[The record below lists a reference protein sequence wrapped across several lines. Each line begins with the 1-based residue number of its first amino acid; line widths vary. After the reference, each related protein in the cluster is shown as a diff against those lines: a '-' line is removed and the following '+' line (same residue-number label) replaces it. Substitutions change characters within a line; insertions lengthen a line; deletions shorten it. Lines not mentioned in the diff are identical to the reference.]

1 MKEKLFFLIII
12 VFSAQLLLGQEKFTI
27 RGEFPDNTLDGKYV
41 LLIDKS
47 YLLEEREGQKQAY
60 DNSIKIKVIGK
71 EFFYEGTV
79 TRKPYFAQISYD
91 GSSFHKETDINLFV
105 EPGNI
110 YIRMVDWD
118 TDANVSG
125 TSINEDYNTYILE
138 REAQWSAV
146 YWNRDRRKVA
156 EDSTKTE
163 NSNLLDTSVTEQ
175 RSEGRFTFLEKYA
188 KYPNVIYEICNEPNG
203 GASWS
208 GNIKPYAEKIIPVI
222 RKNAPNS
229 VIIVGTPT
237 WSQEIDKPLSDP
249 LSYKN
254 VMYAFHFYAA
264 THAGLRSNVENCVAQ
279 GLPVFVSEFGT
290 CDASGG
296 GANDFNETQKWL
308 SYFDKQGISYC
319 NWSICNKDETCSVLR
334 PGTSANGN
342 WSESDLTENGKWM
355 RNWFRKH

>member
-27 RGEFPDNTLDGKYV
+27 RGEFPDNSLDGKYV

-188 KYPNVIYEICNEPNG
+188 KYPNVIRVMLARDLRTKYPIRESELSQYLRIIDSMPQADRDVFLSWWDYIIKEQEFKKKTRIILDSLIGDPPRFIETIPSNSPSATMKNE
-203 GASWS
+203 
-208 GNIKPYAEKIIPVI
+208 
-222 RKNAPNS
+222 
-229 VIIVGTPT
+229 
-237 WSQEIDKPLSDP
+237 
-249 LSYKN
+249 
-254 VMYAFHFYAA
+254 
-264 THAGLRSNVENCVAQ
+264 
-279 GLPVFVSEFGT
+279 
-290 CDASGG
+290 
-296 GANDFNETQKWL
+296 
-308 SYFDKQGISYC
+308 
-319 NWSICNKDETCSVLR
+319 
-334 PGTSANGN
+334 
-342 WSESDLTENGKWM
+342 
-355 RNWFRKH
+355 

>member
-12 VFSAQLLLGQEKFTI
+12 VFSARLLLGQEKFTI

-188 KYPNVIYEICNEPNG
+188 KYPNVIRVMLARDLRTKYPIRESELSQYLRIIDSMPQADRDVFLSWWDYIIKEQEFKKKTRIILDSLIGDPPRFIETIPSNSPSATMKNE
-203 GASWS
+203 
-208 GNIKPYAEKIIPVI
+208 
-222 RKNAPNS
+222 
-229 VIIVGTPT
+229 
-237 WSQEIDKPLSDP
+237 
-249 LSYKN
+249 
-254 VMYAFHFYAA
+254 
-264 THAGLRSNVENCVAQ
+264 
-279 GLPVFVSEFGT
+279 
-290 CDASGG
+290 
-296 GANDFNETQKWL
+296 
-308 SYFDKQGISYC
+308 
-319 NWSICNKDETCSVLR
+319 
-334 PGTSANGN
+334 
-342 WSESDLTENGKWM
+342 
-355 RNWFRKH
+355 

>member
-1 MKEKLFFLIII
+1 MKEKIFSLF
-12 VFSAQLLLGQEKFTI
+12 VFAFFAQLLLGQEKITI
-27 RGEFPDNTLDGKYV
+27 RGEFPDNSLDGKYV

-47 YLLEEREGQKQAY
+47 YLLEERERQKQAY

-79 TRKPYFAQISYD
+79 TRKPFFAQISYD
-91 GSSFHKETDINLFV
+91 GPPFHKGTDINLFV

-118 TDANVSG
+118 DNANVSG

-188 KYPNVIYEICNEPNG
+188 KYPNVIRVMLARDLRTKYPIRESELSQYLRIIDSMPQADRDVFLSWWDYIIKEREFKKKTRIILDSLIGDPPRFIETIPSNLPSATMKNE
-203 GASWS
+203 
-208 GNIKPYAEKIIPVI
+208 
-222 RKNAPNS
+222 
-229 VIIVGTPT
+229 
-237 WSQEIDKPLSDP
+237 
-249 LSYKN
+249 
-254 VMYAFHFYAA
+254 
-264 THAGLRSNVENCVAQ
+264 
-279 GLPVFVSEFGT
+279 
-290 CDASGG
+290 
-296 GANDFNETQKWL
+296 
-308 SYFDKQGISYC
+308 
-319 NWSICNKDETCSVLR
+319 
-334 PGTSANGN
+334 
-342 WSESDLTENGKWM
+342 
-355 RNWFRKH
+355 

>member
-1 MKEKLFFLIII
+1 MKEKFFSLF
-12 VFSAQLLLGQEKFTI
+12 VFAFFAQLLLGQEKFTI

-188 KYPNVIYEICNEPNG
+188 KYPNVIRVMLARDLRTKYPIRESELSQYLCIIDSMPQADRDVFLSWWDYIIKEREFKKKTRIILDSLLGDPPRFIETIPSSSSLTIKNE
-203 GASWS
+203 
-208 GNIKPYAEKIIPVI
+208 
-222 RKNAPNS
+222 
-229 VIIVGTPT
+229 
-237 WSQEIDKPLSDP
+237 
-249 LSYKN
+249 
-254 VMYAFHFYAA
+254 
-264 THAGLRSNVENCVAQ
+264 
-279 GLPVFVSEFGT
+279 
-290 CDASGG
+290 
-296 GANDFNETQKWL
+296 
-308 SYFDKQGISYC
+308 
-319 NWSICNKDETCSVLR
+319 
-334 PGTSANGN
+334 
-342 WSESDLTENGKWM
+342 
-355 RNWFRKH
+355 

>member
-188 KYPNVIYEICNEPNG
+188 KYPNVIRVMLARDLRTKYP
-203 GASWS
+203 
-208 GNIKPYAEKIIPVI
+208 I
-222 RKNAPNS
+222 RES
-229 VIIVGTPT
+229 
-237 WSQEIDKPLSDP
+237 ELS
-249 LSYKN
+249 
-254 VMYAFHFYAA
+254 
-264 THAGLRSNVENCVAQ
+264 
-279 GLPVFVSEFGT
+279 
-290 CDASGG
+290 
-296 GANDFNETQKWL
+296 
-308 SYFDKQGISYC
+308 ISYC
-319 NWSICNKDETCSVLR
+319 WLY
-334 PGTSANGN
+334 
-342 WSESDLTENGKWM
+342 
-355 RNWFRKH
+355 RNWRCSPKLRCIIDSMPQADRDVFLSWWDYIIKEQEFKKKTRIILDSLIGDPPRFIETIPSNSPSATMKNE

>member
-79 TRKPYFAQISYD
+79 IRKPYFAQISYD

-188 KYPNVIYEICNEPNG
+188 KYPNVIRVMLARDLRTKYPIRESELSQYLRIIDSMPQADRDVFLSWWDYIIKEQEFKKKTRIILDSLIGDPPRFIETIPSNSPSATMKNE
-203 GASWS
+203 
-208 GNIKPYAEKIIPVI
+208 
-222 RKNAPNS
+222 
-229 VIIVGTPT
+229 
-237 WSQEIDKPLSDP
+237 
-249 LSYKN
+249 
-254 VMYAFHFYAA
+254 
-264 THAGLRSNVENCVAQ
+264 
-279 GLPVFVSEFGT
+279 
-290 CDASGG
+290 
-296 GANDFNETQKWL
+296 
-308 SYFDKQGISYC
+308 
-319 NWSICNKDETCSVLR
+319 
-334 PGTSANGN
+334 
-342 WSESDLTENGKWM
+342 
-355 RNWFRKH
+355 

>member
-47 YLLEEREGQKQAY
+47 YLLEEKEGQKQAY
-60 DNSIKIKVIGK
+60 ANSIKIKVIGK

-79 TRKPYFAQISYD
+79 TRKPFFAQISYD
-91 GSSFHKETDINLFV
+91 GPPFHKGTDINLFV

-138 REAQWSAV
+138 REVQWGAV
-146 YWNRDRRKVA
+146 YWNRDRRKMA

-188 KYPNVIYEICNEPNG
+188 KYPNVIRVMLARDLRTKYPIRESELSQYLCIIDSMPQADRDVFLSWWDYIIKEREFKKKTRIILDSLIGDPPRFIETIPSNSPSATMKNE
-203 GASWS
+203 
-208 GNIKPYAEKIIPVI
+208 
-222 RKNAPNS
+222 
-229 VIIVGTPT
+229 
-237 WSQEIDKPLSDP
+237 
-249 LSYKN
+249 
-254 VMYAFHFYAA
+254 
-264 THAGLRSNVENCVAQ
+264 
-279 GLPVFVSEFGT
+279 
-290 CDASGG
+290 
-296 GANDFNETQKWL
+296 
-308 SYFDKQGISYC
+308 
-319 NWSICNKDETCSVLR
+319 
-334 PGTSANGN
+334 
-342 WSESDLTENGKWM
+342 
-355 RNWFRKH
+355 

>member
-110 YIRMVDWD
+110 YIGMADWD

-188 KYPNVIYEICNEPNG
+188 KYPNVIRVMLARDLRTKYPIRESELSQYLRIIDSMPQADQDVFLSWWDYIIKEREFKKKTRIILDSLIGDPPRFIETIPSNSPSATMKNE
-203 GASWS
+203 
-208 GNIKPYAEKIIPVI
+208 
-222 RKNAPNS
+222 
-229 VIIVGTPT
+229 
-237 WSQEIDKPLSDP
+237 
-249 LSYKN
+249 
-254 VMYAFHFYAA
+254 
-264 THAGLRSNVENCVAQ
+264 
-279 GLPVFVSEFGT
+279 
-290 CDASGG
+290 
-296 GANDFNETQKWL
+296 
-308 SYFDKQGISYC
+308 
-319 NWSICNKDETCSVLR
+319 
-334 PGTSANGN
+334 
-342 WSESDLTENGKWM
+342 
-355 RNWFRKH
+355 

>member
-47 YLLEEREGQKQAY
+47 YLLEDREAQKQAY

-188 KYPNVIYEICNEPNG
+188 KYPNVIRVMLARDLRTKYPIRESELSQYLRIIDSMPQADRDVFLSWWDYIIKEQEFKKKTRIILDSLIGDPPRFIETIPSNSPSATMKNE
-203 GASWS
+203 
-208 GNIKPYAEKIIPVI
+208 
-222 RKNAPNS
+222 
-229 VIIVGTPT
+229 
-237 WSQEIDKPLSDP
+237 
-249 LSYKN
+249 
-254 VMYAFHFYAA
+254 
-264 THAGLRSNVENCVAQ
+264 
-279 GLPVFVSEFGT
+279 
-290 CDASGG
+290 
-296 GANDFNETQKWL
+296 
-308 SYFDKQGISYC
+308 
-319 NWSICNKDETCSVLR
+319 
-334 PGTSANGN
+334 
-342 WSESDLTENGKWM
+342 
-355 RNWFRKH
+355 

>member
-110 YIRMVDWD
+110 YIRIVDWD

-188 KYPNVIYEICNEPNG
+188 KYPNVIRVMLARDLRTKYPIREPELSQYLRIIDLMPQADRDAFLSWWDYIMKEREFKKKSRMILDSLIGDPPRFIETIPSSSSSTTIKNE
-203 GASWS
+203 
-208 GNIKPYAEKIIPVI
+208 
-222 RKNAPNS
+222 
-229 VIIVGTPT
+229 
-237 WSQEIDKPLSDP
+237 
-249 LSYKN
+249 
-254 VMYAFHFYAA
+254 
-264 THAGLRSNVENCVAQ
+264 
-279 GLPVFVSEFGT
+279 
-290 CDASGG
+290 
-296 GANDFNETQKWL
+296 
-308 SYFDKQGISYC
+308 
-319 NWSICNKDETCSVLR
+319 
-334 PGTSANGN
+334 
-342 WSESDLTENGKWM
+342 
-355 RNWFRKH
+355 

>member
-188 KYPNVIYEICNEPNG
+188 KYPNVIRVMLARDLRTKYPIRESELSQYLRIIDSMPQADRDVFLSWWDYIIKEQEFKKKTRIILDSLLGDPPRFIETIPSNSPSATMKNE
-203 GASWS
+203 
-208 GNIKPYAEKIIPVI
+208 
-222 RKNAPNS
+222 
-229 VIIVGTPT
+229 
-237 WSQEIDKPLSDP
+237 
-249 LSYKN
+249 
-254 VMYAFHFYAA
+254 
-264 THAGLRSNVENCVAQ
+264 
-279 GLPVFVSEFGT
+279 
-290 CDASGG
+290 
-296 GANDFNETQKWL
+296 
-308 SYFDKQGISYC
+308 
-319 NWSICNKDETCSVLR
+319 
-334 PGTSANGN
+334 
-342 WSESDLTENGKWM
+342 
-355 RNWFRKH
+355 

>member
-1 MKEKLFFLIII
+1 MKEKFFSLF
-12 VFSAQLLLGQEKFTI
+12 VFAFFAQLLLGQEKFTI
-27 RGEFPDNTLDGKYV
+27 RGEFPDNSLDGKYV

-47 YLLEEREGQKQAY
+47 YLLEEKEGQKQAY
-60 DNSIKIKVIGK
+60 ANSIKIKVIGK

-188 KYPNVIYEICNEPNG
+188 KYPNVIRVMLARDLRTKYPIRESELSQYLRIIDSMPQ
-203 GASWS
+203 ADRDVFLSWWDYI
-208 GNIKPYAEKIIPVI
+208 IKE
-222 RKNAPNS
+222 
-229 VIIVGTPT
+229 
-237 WSQEIDKPLSDP
+237 QEFIK
-249 LSYKN
+249 
-254 VMYAFHFYAA
+254 
-264 THAGLRSNVENCVAQ
+264 
-279 GLPVFVSEFGT
+279 
-290 CDASGG
+290 
-296 GANDFNETQKWL
+296 
-308 SYFDKQGISYC
+308 
-319 NWSICNKDETCSVLR
+319 
-334 PGTSANGN
+334 
-342 WSESDLTENGKWM
+342 
-355 RNWFRKH
+355 

>member
-1 MKEKLFFLIII
+1 MKEKFFSLF
-12 VFSAQLLLGQEKFTI
+12 VFAFFAQLLLGQEKFTI

-79 TRKPYFAQISYD
+79 TRKPFFAQISYD

-188 KYPNVIYEICNEPNG
+188 KYPNVIRVMLARDLRTKYPIRESELSQYLRIIDSMPQADRDVFLSWWDYIIKEQEFKKKTRIILDSLIGDPPRFIETIPSNSPSATMKNE
-203 GASWS
+203 
-208 GNIKPYAEKIIPVI
+208 
-222 RKNAPNS
+222 
-229 VIIVGTPT
+229 
-237 WSQEIDKPLSDP
+237 
-249 LSYKN
+249 
-254 VMYAFHFYAA
+254 
-264 THAGLRSNVENCVAQ
+264 
-279 GLPVFVSEFGT
+279 
-290 CDASGG
+290 
-296 GANDFNETQKWL
+296 
-308 SYFDKQGISYC
+308 
-319 NWSICNKDETCSVLR
+319 
-334 PGTSANGN
+334 
-342 WSESDLTENGKWM
+342 
-355 RNWFRKH
+355 

>member
-1 MKEKLFFLIII
+1 MKEKFFSLF
-12 VFSAQLLLGQEKFTI
+12 VFAFFAQLLLGQEKFTI

-138 REAQWSAV
+138 REVQWGAV
-146 YWNRDRRKVA
+146 YWNRDRRKMA

-163 NSNLLDTSVTEQ
+163 NSKLLDISVTEQ
-175 RSEGRFTFLEKYA
+175 RSEGRFTFLRKYA
-188 KYPNVIYEICNEPNG
+188 KYPNVIRVMLARDLRTKYPIRESELSQYLCIIDSMPQADRDVFLSWWDYIIKEREFKKKTRIILDSLLGDPPRFIETIPSSSSLTIKNE
-203 GASWS
+203 
-208 GNIKPYAEKIIPVI
+208 
-222 RKNAPNS
+222 
-229 VIIVGTPT
+229 
-237 WSQEIDKPLSDP
+237 
-249 LSYKN
+249 
-254 VMYAFHFYAA
+254 
-264 THAGLRSNVENCVAQ
+264 
-279 GLPVFVSEFGT
+279 
-290 CDASGG
+290 
-296 GANDFNETQKWL
+296 
-308 SYFDKQGISYC
+308 
-319 NWSICNKDETCSVLR
+319 
-334 PGTSANGN
+334 
-342 WSESDLTENGKWM
+342 
-355 RNWFRKH
+355 

>member
-138 REAQWSAV
+138 RKAQWSAV
-146 YWNRDRRKVA
+146 YWNRDRRKMA

-188 KYPNVIYEICNEPNG
+188 KYPNVIRVMLARDLRTKYPIRESELSQYLRIIDSMPQADRDVFLSWWDYIIKEQEFKKKTRIILDSLIGDPPRFIETIPSNSPSATMKNE
-203 GASWS
+203 
-208 GNIKPYAEKIIPVI
+208 
-222 RKNAPNS
+222 
-229 VIIVGTPT
+229 
-237 WSQEIDKPLSDP
+237 
-249 LSYKN
+249 
-254 VMYAFHFYAA
+254 
-264 THAGLRSNVENCVAQ
+264 
-279 GLPVFVSEFGT
+279 
-290 CDASGG
+290 
-296 GANDFNETQKWL
+296 
-308 SYFDKQGISYC
+308 
-319 NWSICNKDETCSVLR
+319 
-334 PGTSANGN
+334 
-342 WSESDLTENGKWM
+342 
-355 RNWFRKH
+355 

>member
-1 MKEKLFFLIII
+1 MKEKFFSLF
-12 VFSAQLLLGQEKFTI
+12 VFAFFAQLLLGQEKFTI

-47 YLLEEREGQKQAY
+47 YLLEERERQKQAY

-138 REAQWSAV
+138 REVQWGAV
-146 YWNRDRRKVA
+146 YWNRDRRKMA

-163 NSNLLDTSVTEQ
+163 NSKLLDISVTEQ
-175 RSEGRFTFLEKYA
+175 RSEGRFTFLRKYA
-188 KYPNVIYEICNEPNG
+188 KYPNVIRVMLARDLRTKYPIRESELSQYLCIIDSMPQADRDVFLSWWDYIIKEREFKKKTRIILDSLLGDPPRFIETIPSSSSLTIKNE
-203 GASWS
+203 
-208 GNIKPYAEKIIPVI
+208 
-222 RKNAPNS
+222 
-229 VIIVGTPT
+229 
-237 WSQEIDKPLSDP
+237 
-249 LSYKN
+249 
-254 VMYAFHFYAA
+254 
-264 THAGLRSNVENCVAQ
+264 
-279 GLPVFVSEFGT
+279 
-290 CDASGG
+290 
-296 GANDFNETQKWL
+296 
-308 SYFDKQGISYC
+308 
-319 NWSICNKDETCSVLR
+319 
-334 PGTSANGN
+334 
-342 WSESDLTENGKWM
+342 
-355 RNWFRKH
+355 

>member
-47 YLLEEREGQKQAY
+47 YLLEEREGQKQVY
-60 DNSIKIKVIGK
+60 GNSIKIKVIGK

-188 KYPNVIYEICNEPNG
+188 KYPNVIRVMLARDLRTKYPIRESELSQYLRIIDSMPQADRDVFLSWWDYIIKEQEFKKKTRIILDSLIGDPPRFIETIPSNSPSATMKNE
-203 GASWS
+203 
-208 GNIKPYAEKIIPVI
+208 
-222 RKNAPNS
+222 
-229 VIIVGTPT
+229 
-237 WSQEIDKPLSDP
+237 
-249 LSYKN
+249 
-254 VMYAFHFYAA
+254 
-264 THAGLRSNVENCVAQ
+264 
-279 GLPVFVSEFGT
+279 
-290 CDASGG
+290 
-296 GANDFNETQKWL
+296 
-308 SYFDKQGISYC
+308 
-319 NWSICNKDETCSVLR
+319 
-334 PGTSANGN
+334 
-342 WSESDLTENGKWM
+342 
-355 RNWFRKH
+355 

>member
-1 MKEKLFFLIII
+1 MKEKLFFLIIF

-188 KYPNVIYEICNEPNG
+188 KYPNVIRVMLARDLRTKYPIRESELSQYLRIIDSMPQADRDVFLSWWDYIIKEQEFKKKTRIILDSLIGDPPRFIETIPSNSPSATMKNE
-203 GASWS
+203 
-208 GNIKPYAEKIIPVI
+208 
-222 RKNAPNS
+222 
-229 VIIVGTPT
+229 
-237 WSQEIDKPLSDP
+237 
-249 LSYKN
+249 
-254 VMYAFHFYAA
+254 
-264 THAGLRSNVENCVAQ
+264 
-279 GLPVFVSEFGT
+279 
-290 CDASGG
+290 
-296 GANDFNETQKWL
+296 
-308 SYFDKQGISYC
+308 
-319 NWSICNKDETCSVLR
+319 
-334 PGTSANGN
+334 
-342 WSESDLTENGKWM
+342 
-355 RNWFRKH
+355 

>member
-138 REAQWSAV
+138 REVQWGAV
-146 YWNRDRRKVA
+146 YWNRDRRKMA

-163 NSNLLDTSVTEQ
+163 NSKLLDISVTEQ
-175 RSEGRFTFLEKYA
+175 RSEGRFTFLRKYA
-188 KYPNVIYEICNEPNG
+188 KYPNVIRVMLARDLRTKYPIRESELSQYLCIIDSMPQADRDVFLSWWDYIIKEREFKKKTRIILDSLIGDPPRFIETIPSNSPSATMKNE
-203 GASWS
+203 
-208 GNIKPYAEKIIPVI
+208 
-222 RKNAPNS
+222 
-229 VIIVGTPT
+229 
-237 WSQEIDKPLSDP
+237 
-249 LSYKN
+249 
-254 VMYAFHFYAA
+254 
-264 THAGLRSNVENCVAQ
+264 
-279 GLPVFVSEFGT
+279 
-290 CDASGG
+290 
-296 GANDFNETQKWL
+296 
-308 SYFDKQGISYC
+308 
-319 NWSICNKDETCSVLR
+319 
-334 PGTSANGN
+334 
-342 WSESDLTENGKWM
+342 
-355 RNWFRKH
+355 

>member
-1 MKEKLFFLIII
+1 MKEKIFSLF
-12 VFSAQLLLGQEKFTI
+12 VFAFFAQLLLGQEKFTI

-47 YLLEEREGQKQAY
+47 YLLEERERQKQAY

-188 KYPNVIYEICNEPNG
+188 KYPNVIRVMLARDLRTKYPIRESELSQYLRIIDSMPQADQDVFLSWWDYIIKEREFKKKTRIILDSLIGDPPRFIETIPSNSPSATMKNE
-203 GASWS
+203 
-208 GNIKPYAEKIIPVI
+208 
-222 RKNAPNS
+222 
-229 VIIVGTPT
+229 
-237 WSQEIDKPLSDP
+237 
-249 LSYKN
+249 
-254 VMYAFHFYAA
+254 
-264 THAGLRSNVENCVAQ
+264 
-279 GLPVFVSEFGT
+279 
-290 CDASGG
+290 
-296 GANDFNETQKWL
+296 
-308 SYFDKQGISYC
+308 
-319 NWSICNKDETCSVLR
+319 
-334 PGTSANGN
+334 
-342 WSESDLTENGKWM
+342 
-355 RNWFRKH
+355 

>member
-79 TRKPYFAQISYD
+79 TRKPFFAQISYD
-91 GSSFHKETDINLFV
+91 APPFHKGTDINLFV

-138 REAQWSAV
+138 RKAQWSAV
-146 YWNRDRRKVA
+146 YWNRDRRKMA

-163 NSNLLDTSVTEQ
+163 NSKLLDTSLTEQ

-188 KYPNVIYEICNEPNG
+188 KYPNVIRVMLARDLRTKYPIRESELSQYLRIIDSMPQADQDVFLSWWDYIIKEREFKKKTRIILDSLIGDPPRFIETIPSSSSLTIKNE
-203 GASWS
+203 
-208 GNIKPYAEKIIPVI
+208 
-222 RKNAPNS
+222 
-229 VIIVGTPT
+229 
-237 WSQEIDKPLSDP
+237 
-249 LSYKN
+249 
-254 VMYAFHFYAA
+254 
-264 THAGLRSNVENCVAQ
+264 
-279 GLPVFVSEFGT
+279 
-290 CDASGG
+290 
-296 GANDFNETQKWL
+296 
-308 SYFDKQGISYC
+308 
-319 NWSICNKDETCSVLR
+319 
-334 PGTSANGN
+334 
-342 WSESDLTENGKWM
+342 
-355 RNWFRKH
+355 

>member
-188 KYPNVIYEICNEPNG
+188 KYPNVIRVMLARDLRTKYPIRESELSQYLRIIDSMSQADRDVFLSWWDYIIKEQEFKKKTRIILDSLIGDPPRFIETIPSSSSLTIKNE
-203 GASWS
+203 
-208 GNIKPYAEKIIPVI
+208 
-222 RKNAPNS
+222 
-229 VIIVGTPT
+229 
-237 WSQEIDKPLSDP
+237 
-249 LSYKN
+249 
-254 VMYAFHFYAA
+254 
-264 THAGLRSNVENCVAQ
+264 
-279 GLPVFVSEFGT
+279 
-290 CDASGG
+290 
-296 GANDFNETQKWL
+296 
-308 SYFDKQGISYC
+308 
-319 NWSICNKDETCSVLR
+319 
-334 PGTSANGN
+334 
-342 WSESDLTENGKWM
+342 
-355 RNWFRKH
+355 

>member
-188 KYPNVIYEICNEPNG
+188 KYPNVIRVMLARDLRTKYPIRESELSQYLRIIDSMPQADQDVFLSWWDYIIKEREFKRKSRIILDSLIGDPPRFIETIPSSSSSTTVKNE
-203 GASWS
+203 
-208 GNIKPYAEKIIPVI
+208 
-222 RKNAPNS
+222 
-229 VIIVGTPT
+229 
-237 WSQEIDKPLSDP
+237 
-249 LSYKN
+249 
-254 VMYAFHFYAA
+254 
-264 THAGLRSNVENCVAQ
+264 
-279 GLPVFVSEFGT
+279 
-290 CDASGG
+290 
-296 GANDFNETQKWL
+296 
-308 SYFDKQGISYC
+308 
-319 NWSICNKDETCSVLR
+319 
-334 PGTSANGN
+334 
-342 WSESDLTENGKWM
+342 
-355 RNWFRKH
+355 

>member
-1 MKEKLFFLIII
+1 MKDKLFFLIII

-188 KYPNVIYEICNEPNG
+188 KYPNVIRVMLARDLRTKYPIRESELSQYLRIIDSMPQADRDVFLSWWDYIIKEQEFKKKTRIILDSLIGDPPRFIETIPSNSPSATMKNE
-203 GASWS
+203 
-208 GNIKPYAEKIIPVI
+208 
-222 RKNAPNS
+222 
-229 VIIVGTPT
+229 
-237 WSQEIDKPLSDP
+237 
-249 LSYKN
+249 
-254 VMYAFHFYAA
+254 
-264 THAGLRSNVENCVAQ
+264 
-279 GLPVFVSEFGT
+279 
-290 CDASGG
+290 
-296 GANDFNETQKWL
+296 
-308 SYFDKQGISYC
+308 
-319 NWSICNKDETCSVLR
+319 
-334 PGTSANGN
+334 
-342 WSESDLTENGKWM
+342 
-355 RNWFRKH
+355 

>member
-79 TRKPYFAQISYD
+79 TRKPFFAQISYD
-91 GSSFHKETDINLFV
+91 GPPFHKGTDINLFV

-118 TDANVSG
+118 DNANVSG

-188 KYPNVIYEICNEPNG
+188 KYPNVIRVMLARDLRTKYPIRESELSQYLRIIDSMPQADRDVFLSWWDYIIKEREFKKKTRIILDSLIGDPPRFIETIPSNSPSATMKNE
-203 GASWS
+203 
-208 GNIKPYAEKIIPVI
+208 
-222 RKNAPNS
+222 
-229 VIIVGTPT
+229 
-237 WSQEIDKPLSDP
+237 
-249 LSYKN
+249 
-254 VMYAFHFYAA
+254 
-264 THAGLRSNVENCVAQ
+264 
-279 GLPVFVSEFGT
+279 
-290 CDASGG
+290 
-296 GANDFNETQKWL
+296 
-308 SYFDKQGISYC
+308 
-319 NWSICNKDETCSVLR
+319 
-334 PGTSANGN
+334 
-342 WSESDLTENGKWM
+342 
-355 RNWFRKH
+355 

>member
-79 TRKPYFAQISYD
+79 TRKPFFAQISYD
-91 GSSFHKETDINLFV
+91 GPPFHKGTDINLFV

-118 TDANVSG
+118 DNANVSG

-188 KYPNVIYEICNEPNG
+188 KYPNVIRVMLARDLRTKYPIRESELSQYLRIIDSMPQADRDVFLSWWDYIIKEREFKKKTRIILDSLIGDPPRFIETIPSNLPSATMKNE
-203 GASWS
+203 
-208 GNIKPYAEKIIPVI
+208 
-222 RKNAPNS
+222 
-229 VIIVGTPT
+229 
-237 WSQEIDKPLSDP
+237 
-249 LSYKN
+249 
-254 VMYAFHFYAA
+254 
-264 THAGLRSNVENCVAQ
+264 
-279 GLPVFVSEFGT
+279 
-290 CDASGG
+290 
-296 GANDFNETQKWL
+296 
-308 SYFDKQGISYC
+308 
-319 NWSICNKDETCSVLR
+319 
-334 PGTSANGN
+334 
-342 WSESDLTENGKWM
+342 
-355 RNWFRKH
+355 

>member
-188 KYPNVIYEICNEPNG
+188 KYPNVIRVMLARDLRTKYPIRESELSQYLRIIDSMPQ
-203 GASWS
+203 ADRDVFLSWWDYI
-208 GNIKPYAEKIIPVI
+208 IKEQEFKKKTRIILDSLI
-222 RKNAPNS
+222 
-229 VIIVGTPT
+229 G
-237 WSQEIDKPLSDP
+237 DP
-249 LSYKN
+249 LRFIETIPSNSPSATMKN
-254 VMYAFHFYAA
+254 
-264 THAGLRSNVENCVAQ
+264 E
-279 GLPVFVSEFGT
+279 
-290 CDASGG
+290 
-296 GANDFNETQKWL
+296 
-308 SYFDKQGISYC
+308 
-319 NWSICNKDETCSVLR
+319 
-334 PGTSANGN
+334 
-342 WSESDLTENGKWM
+342 
-355 RNWFRKH
+355 